1 MDDPDHRGTT
11 GSRPG
16 DPSEGAAETREAE
29 CSVHAGATALYRC
42 DGCGRRL
49 CGECVLPQSRLVLCA
64 HCGEL
69 ALPLPSGLPDEDSEP
84 AAAPLAPLA
93 TREGIA
99 ELLRYPLR
107 GRQGV
112 LLLLL
117 CLLLLGAAGLNAVA
131 GELGCVAFVPFALL
145 VVLFPGLL
153 GDITRTAAVGLG
165 DLGEWPD
172 YRAFGA
178 RAFEALLFFV
188 VGAIALIPVS
198 GILVGLDCDV
208 RLAAGEGMG
217 IACAVALVIALWPA
231 ALIWMALWG
240 TAATTGGLL
249 ETLEPRAALG
259 RLTRAPH
266 AAAAAATVGWL
277 AMWVGPALRLVLP
290 RGSVPAMLAEALPG
304 AYGALVSARAAGLFL
319 AESQPGARPEP

>member
-1 MDDPDHRGTT
+1 MP
-11 GSRPG
+11 RPG
-16 DPSEGAAETREAE
+16 DPSGGTEEVRAAE
-29 CSVHAGATALYRC
+29 CSVHAGAAALYRC

-49 CGECVLPQSRLVLCA
+49 CADCALPQSRLVVCA

-69 ALPLPSGLPDEDSEP
+69 ALPLPADLPDEDPEP
-84 AAAPLAPLA
+84 AAAPPAPLA
-93 TREGIA
+93 TKEGIE

-117 CLLLLGAAGLNAVA
+117 CVLLLGAAGLDA
-131 GELGCVAFVPFALL
+131 GAREVGCIAFVPFALL
-145 VVLFPGLL
+145 VLLFPGLL
-153 GDITRTAAVGLG
+153 GDVTRTAAAGLG

-188 VGAIALIPVS
+188 VGGIALIPVS
-198 GILVGLDCDV
+198 GILVGLDCDL

-217 IACAVALVIALWPA
+217 IGCALALAIALWPA

-240 TAATTGGLL
+240 AAATSGSLL

-266 AAAAAATVGWL
+266 AAAAAATVGWM
-277 AMWVGPALRLVLP
+277 AMWVGPALRLAFP
-290 RGSVPAMLAEALPG
+290 RGSIPAMLAEALPG
-304 AYGALVSARAAGLFL
+304 AYGALVSARAAGLFH
-319 AESQPGARPEP
+319 AESGPVARPGP